1 MFIPRPLYHSLP
13 PSLLLSLL
21 LLHHHPL
28 ISSGPLRTDALIF
41 PPIQLE
47 IVPPPSSPPHVQ
59 CWEGGGHFVH
69 EDNAE
74 GVASMIIHFL
84 SRHNL

>member
-1 MFIPRPLYHSLP
+1 MVTCHVAELKCGKMAIVSHNNRLDKDLVIGHMQGVF
-13 PSLLLSLL
+13 
-21 LLHHHPL
+21 
-28 ISSGPLRTDALIF
+28 
-41 PPIQLE
+41 QLE